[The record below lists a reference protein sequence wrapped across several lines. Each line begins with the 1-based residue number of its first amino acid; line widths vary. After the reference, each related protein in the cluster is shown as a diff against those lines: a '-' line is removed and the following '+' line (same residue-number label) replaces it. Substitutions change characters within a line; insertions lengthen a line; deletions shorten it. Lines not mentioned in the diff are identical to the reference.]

1 MAGSFLEN
9 RKESITMSHRI
20 PRAPNAQAI
29 HALGEHLAAVNREAR
44 RRRSLQTCHRPAI
57 KAEPPHCRRPS
68 QAYVPQ
74 FSARLLNDP
83 GLTDGARRCAIKLLE
98 IAYRQNRR
106 DRAFRGTVSYLAKAL
121 GRSERA
127 VQHYLAQLRS
137 RGYIRHEVIT
147 SERARMCIGVVIT
160 LLRPLF
166 AKHHEAQ
173 WPHHTK
179 PARSGVNRFSENYSP
194 DRKRRRGGLQLPVEF
209 WTARCSSGVLRA
221 LMTTLPGVQGS
232 LA

>member
-1 MAGSFLEN
+1 
-9 RKESITMSHRI
+9 MSHLI

-29 HALGEHLAAVNREAR
+29 HAFGEDLAAIAREKR

-57 KAEPPHCRRPS
+57 KPEPTPYRRPS

-98 IAYRQNRR
+98 LAYRRNRTE
-106 DRAFRGTVSYLAKAL
+106 RAYQGTVSYLAKAL

-127 VQHYLAQLRS
+127 VQAYLALLRS
-137 RGYIRHEVIT
+137 RGYIRHEIVT
-147 SERARMCIGVVIT
+147 SERARMCIGIIVT
-160 LLRPLF
+160 LLTPLF
-166 AKHHEAQ
+166 PKHHESG
-173 WPHHTK
+173 WPHHAK
-179 PARSGVNRFSENYSP
+179 PIGSGVNRFSENYRP
-194 DRKRRRGGLQLPVEF
+194 DLEKRRGAMRLSVEH
-209 WTARCSSGVLRA
+209 WSMRCMDGVFRA
-221 LMTTLPGVQGS
+221 LMKSTVAPQGS